1 MLSEYE
7 IDLIEKHLEQF
18 DLVINHQY
26 LPNGFSGLV
35 GELDKLMIARGK
47 KAIQKGCAS
56 CIAQLFK
63 DIYKMYED
71 YKMSQTNV
79 KIVEVVKPIAKK
91 LKQKNAKA

>member
-47 KAIQKGCAS
+47 KAIQRAVHLALLNYLKTFTRC
-56 CIAQLFK
+56 
-63 DIYKMYED
+63 
-71 YKMSQTNV
+71 T
-79 KIVEVVKPIAKK
+79 KITKCRK
-91 LKQKNAKA
+91 LMLR